1 MELFRGFRHTSWM
14 KRILFVLILCFS
26 SFSAPAAEL
35 EITTCHGQ
43 SPRVAKLFV
52 QLLVN
57 GEGKFMGRYAFGKD
71 DLYSPSWVN
80 FGQVTTPPVSLPKL
94 IDQVNRFRD
103 TGINPA
109 KVKKFQ
115 NIFVDGNGR
124 WDLELWKLMDE
135 NERLVGWMAYAFGQ
149 PIGCYP

>member
-1 MELFRGFRHTSWM
+1 MKKIFLSLLFFFLVHG
-14 KRILFVLILCFS
+14 
-26 SFSAPAAEL
+26 AQAAEL
-35 EITTCHGQ
+35 EIATCHGQ
-43 SPRVAKLFV
+43 SPRVAKLLV

-57 GEGKFMGRYAFGKD
+57 KDGKFIGRYAFGKD

-80 FGQVTTPPVSLPKL
+80 FGEITTPPVSLPKL
-94 IDQVNRFRD
+94 IDQANRFRD
-103 TGINPA
+103 TGIDPT

-115 NIFVDGNGR
+115 NVFIDGNGR

-135 NERLVGWMAYAFGQ
+135 TGRTIGWMAYAYGQ